1 MSISLLDVSAVT
13 AAVVCFGLLRS
24 WRKRRDRTRL
34 PPGPRR
40 LPLIG
45 NALDMPPKEEWEA
58 ARKWGEKYGPV
69 VYVEVFGLPYIFLN
83 SYQAAV
89 DLLEKR
95 GSNYSSRPTTVMFEL
110 RVSHDDRILR
120 SLMLNLAPLSSEGWT
135 DWFPAVLP
143 YGDELKRSRQ
153 MLHQFLQ
160 PSAVADYAELQTQAT
175 YRMLEGLLRSPDK
188 YPELVRHSA
197 AEIIMMMTY
206 GHKVSQKNDPFV
218 ELGEKGMEAFAEAEG
233 FFLVNAIPWLR
244 HLPSWFPGMDFQ
256 KIAKDGYQHSMAMY
270 KKPHEMTKKKLKEG
284 TAVPSMVSK
293 LMEANMGAN
302 GVVKDEPLIA
312 KTAGVTYG
320 GGADTTVSAMLTFLL
335 AMVLYPDV
343 QKRAQEELDR
353 VVGKNNLPSL
363 DDLPNLP
370 YVEAICKEC
379 LRWQAV
385 GPFGV
390 AHMATEEDEYN
401 GYYIPAGVTVLSNIW
416 AMCRDPNEYENPDE
430 FIPERWLPVAGKQPP
445 LDIRKVAFGFGRRI
459 CPGRHFADNSVFI
472 GVASVLSAFHITK
485 ALDQNGRPIT
495 PEIDYTPHFIRH
507 SKPFKYAVAPRSEEI
522 VKAIHQAV
530 ESAK

>member
-1 MSISLLDVSAVT
+1 MSISLLDVSAVA

-24 WRKRRDRTRL
+24 WRKRRDRLPL

-83 SYQAAV
+83 SYEAAV

-110 RVSHDDRILR
+110 
-120 SLMLNLAPLSSEGWT
+120 EGWT

-160 PSAVADYAELQTQAT
+160 PSAVIDYADLQTQAT
-175 YRMLEGLLRSPDK
+175 HRMLEGLLRSPDK

-197 AEIIMMMTY
+197 GEIIMMMTY
-206 GHKVSQKNDPFV
+206 GHKISEKDDPFV

-233 FFLVNAIPWLR
+233 FFLVNAIPWLKY
-244 HLPSWFPGMDFQ
+244 LPSWFPGTGFQ
-256 KIAKDGYQHSMAMY
+256 KMAKDGYQHSMAMY

-284 TAVPSMVSK
+284 TAAPSMASK
-293 LMEANMGAN
+293 LMEANMGTD
-302 GVVKDEPLIA
+302 GVVKDEALIA
-312 KTAGVTYG
+312 KTTGVTYG
-320 GGADTTVSAMLTFLL
+320 GGADTTVAAMLTFLL

-416 AMCRDPNEYENPDE
+416 AMCRDPDEYENPAE
-430 FIPERWLPVAGKQPP
+430 FIPDRWLPVAGKKPP
-445 LDIRKVAFGFGRRI
+445 LDIQKVAFGFGRRI

-485 ALDQNGRPIT
+485 ALDQYGRPIT
-495 PEIDYTPHFIRH
+495 PEVEYTPHFIRH
-507 SKPFKYAVAPRSEEI
+507 PKPFNYAVSPRSEDI

-530 ESAK
+530 ESAR